1 MVNNNIKKEIQIT
14 NHAFKGETISEILSE
29 ARDKLAQLP
38 NTMNE
43 AKKESKAKIKEGKRL
58 LKEAKLLE
66 KARKKKGQDINV
78 VLEQQLDTSVTNDVV
93 LKRLEIAF
101 DKVIENRQ
109 NAEVQALTET
119 LKRAEIEK
127 KLELLKVQARVLSKL
142 SKKDIELTNK
152 LLKSTS
158 DAKDAK
164 ALEIELKNSK
174 YLRSILVDTYSEADK
189 LNARFEDEIYLRK
202 VNLSNIISSEDS
214 ENITRIEDLK
224 QRMILEAEEN
234 YKTECNAIMTNS
246 NDDITSKMRAKLLK
260 EAENKL
266 KKEMII
272 TNGTAKN
279 LLTNFALDK
288 LEAARE
294 TVVGD
299 MMTKKT
305 ILLEKIFYI
314 IELERFRAARDHRA
328 ALAKI
333 QEEKD
338 RAIFAI
344 IEDLS
349 IPEEKKELA
358 INQIIQKKQLELDA
372 LVAKFN
378 DAEKVRNAEI
388 KKRIKNVFN
397 EIIVIQ
403 NNIDKLK
410 HQVIAST
417 GKDGKALDALI
428 HNTENQDAAV
438 LNIELENLRKEHELE
453 NNKHVQEIRV
463 LVKKKTAIIDAVYD
477 QIRDLNHEF
486 ANETNP
492 VVKTIQNNND
502 VAKAQ
507 DKIVIAK
514 EAAIQENKESLDLLR
529 EKLISNAIA
538 NGQISEDF
546 TEHRN
551 SIIEKEKNIFATKEQ
566 EMSAKYNDEEVY
578 LQAKNTTQNAKVD
591 YFIEN
596 LLSLAYIDELDALEA
611 ELSALEA
618 KKQEEFLMSEREL
631 CLLEEHYEKEI
642 ELLRKESEE
651 LSKLLNENEKQLNA
665 EAAVL
670 EDETS
675 KAKH

>member
-101 DKVIENRQ
+101 DKVIENSQ
-109 NAEVQALTET
+109 NAEEQALTDT

-234 YKTECNAIMTNS
+234 YKIECNAIMTNS

-453 NNKHVQEIRV
+453 NNKHVREIRV

-551 SIIEKEKNIFATKEQ
+551 SIIEKEKNLFATKEQ

>member
-109 NAEVQALTET
+109 NAEEQALTET

-272 TNGTAKN
+272 TNGAAKN

-349 IPEEKKELA
+349 IPKEKKELA

-453 NNKHVQEIRV
+453 NNKHVREIRV

-551 SIIEKEKNIFATKEQ
+551 SIIEKEKNLFATKEQ

-642 ELLRKESEE
+642 EFLRKESEE

>member
-93 LKRLEIAF
+93 LKRLEIVF

-453 NNKHVQEIRV
+453 NNKHVREIRV

-551 SIIEKEKNIFATKEQ
+551 SIIEKEKNLFATKEQ

>member
-109 NAEVQALTET
+109 NAEEQALTET

-234 YKTECNAIMTNS
+234 YKIECNAIMTNS

-453 NNKHVQEIRV
+453 NNKHVREIRV

-551 SIIEKEKNIFATKEQ
+551 SIIEKEKNLFATKEQ

>member
-266 KKEMII
+266 KKEIDR
-272 TNGTAKN
+272 KS
-279 LLTNFALDK
+279 
-288 LEAARE
+288 
-294 TVVGD
+294 VV
-299 MMTKKT
+299 
-305 ILLEKIFYI
+305 
-314 IELERFRAARDHRA
+314 
-328 ALAKI
+328 
-333 QEEKD
+333 
-338 RAIFAI
+338 
-344 IEDLS
+344 
-349 IPEEKKELA
+349 
-358 INQIIQKKQLELDA
+358 
-372 LVAKFN
+372 
-378 DAEKVRNAEI
+378 
-388 KKRIKNVFN
+388 
-397 EIIVIQ
+397 
-403 NNIDKLK
+403 
-410 HQVIAST
+410 
-417 GKDGKALDALI
+417 
-428 HNTENQDAAV
+428 
-438 LNIELENLRKEHELE
+438 
-453 NNKHVQEIRV
+453 
-463 LVKKKTAIIDAVYD
+463 
-477 QIRDLNHEF
+477 
-486 ANETNP
+486 
-492 VVKTIQNNND
+492 
-502 VAKAQ
+502 
-507 DKIVIAK
+507 
-514 EAAIQENKESLDLLR
+514 
-529 EKLISNAIA
+529 
-538 NGQISEDF
+538 
-546 TEHRN
+546 
-551 SIIEKEKNIFATKEQ
+551 
-566 EMSAKYNDEEVY
+566 
-578 LQAKNTTQNAKVD
+578 
-591 YFIEN
+591 
-596 LLSLAYIDELDALEA
+596 
-611 ELSALEA
+611 
-618 KKQEEFLMSEREL
+618 
-631 CLLEEHYEKEI
+631 
-642 ELLRKESEE
+642 
-651 LSKLLNENEKQLNA
+651 
-665 EAAVL
+665 
-670 EDETS
+670 
-675 KAKH
+675 